1 MATIIAI
8 LIGLIAFLH
17 LYFFYFEA
25 FAWTTKGPK
34 IFKGFP
40 KDLFASTKSMMANQ
54 GLYNGFLAAGLI
66 WTFFIKDET
75 WKTNISLFFL
85 GCVIVAGVVGA
96 LTVSKRIFFVQA
108 VPAMIAMTLIL
119 INPFFSEASLTNIPP
134 DPLEAGWKGE
144 KVCEVVEE
152 DATIRVLKCTF
163 LPGVGHERHAHAPH
177 FGYTLKGSKFKITDA
192 EGTREVN
199 VPTGYDFYKA
209 ETSIHEVQNI
219 GDSTAVFLII
229 EPK

>member
-1 MATIIAI
+1 MTLI
-8 LIGLIAFLH
+8 LKILVGFIAFLH

-25 FAWTTKGPK
+25 LAWTTKGPK

-40 KDLFASTKSMMANQ
+40 KDLFAKTKSMMANQ

-66 WTFFIKDET
+66 WTFFIEDEV
-75 WKTNISLFFL
+75 WRTNISLFFL
-85 GCVIVAGVVGA
+85 GCVTIAGIVGA
-96 LTVSKRIFFVQA
+96 FTVSKRIFYVQA
-108 VPAMIAMTLIL
+108 IPAIFALLLLLIDC
-119 INPFFSEASLTNIPP
+119 ISSENTSASNLP
-134 DPLEAGWKGE
+134 DQLNAGWKGE

-152 DATIRVLKCTF
+152 DETIRVLKCTF
-163 LPGVGHERHAHAPH
+163 PPGVGHERHEHAPH

-199 VPTGYDFYKA
+199 VPTGYEFYKP

-219 GDSTAVFLII
+219 GDSTAIFFII